1 MRRLA
6 PAILV
11 TLLSAAQTAQPQ
23 TEVQSSGQIVV
34 PAGTTVSLALTRPV
48 WAKAAKT
55 GASVYAEIAFPIA
68 VHNQMAIPPGT
79 YAEGQIDTLTRPRWF
94 SFHAQFQIHF
104 TKLIFANGYTVE
116 LSSMG
121 TLDFAD
127 DVIAAV
133 ANPYVRVSSANDI
146 LLDNG
151 AQIEMVLQ
159 VPLQLNAAN
168 VAGALRRT
176 NPALLGPFKSATLC
190 QPIPGTPAT
199 PDRVIPGTPDTPAT
213 PDTVIH
219 TGEGMPDI
227 VIPGN
232 VAMPGTPDTII
243 PGFPATMDVSC
254 PGPPVVTSNPKV
266 QSYRESFHIDA
277 PAQISGKQLAAG
289 SYQVGWKGSGPLAQ
303 VDILQNGN
311 FVASVRARVA
321 LLNRKSAADTP
332 ETRTN
337 ADGSVWVQSLRFSG
351 QTFALYFDQGAEK
364 Q

>member
-1 MRRLA
+1 MMRRLA
-6 PAILV
+6 PVILV
-11 TLLSAAQTAQPQ
+11 TLLCAAQTVQPQ
-23 TEVQSSGQIVV
+23 STLQDPAQIVV
-34 PAGTTVSLALTRPV
+34 PAGTTISLALTRPV

-55 GASVYAEIAFPIA
+55 GDTVYAEIAFPIA

-79 YAEGQIDTLTRPRWF
+79 YAEGQIDALTRPRWF

-116 LSSMG
+116 LANMG

-159 VPLQLNAAN
+159 VPLQLNAGN

-176 NPALLGPFKSATLC
+176 NPASIGPFKSATLC
-190 QPIPGTPAT
+190 RTIPGTPAT
-199 PDRVIPGTPDTPAT
+199 PDRVISGIPSTPAT

-219 TGEGMPDI
+219 MGADMPDI

-243 PGFPATMDVSC
+243 PGDPATMDVTC

-277 PAQISGKQLAAG
+277 PAQISGKQLSAG
-289 SYQVGWKGSGPLAQ
+289 SYQVTWKGSGPLAQ
-303 VDILQNGN
+303 VDIFQNGSVV
-311 FVASVRARVA
+311 FSVRARVV
-321 LLNRKSAADTP
+321 LLNRKSPADAP

-337 ADGSVWVQSLRFSG
+337 SDGSVWVQSLRFAG
-351 QTFALYFDQGAEK
+351 QTFALYFDRGAA
-364 Q
+364 